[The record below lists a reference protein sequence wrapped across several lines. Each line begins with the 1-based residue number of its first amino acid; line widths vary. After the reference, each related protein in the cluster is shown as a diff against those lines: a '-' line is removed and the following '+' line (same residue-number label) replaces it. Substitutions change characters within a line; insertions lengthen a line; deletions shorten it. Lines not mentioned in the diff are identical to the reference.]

1 MAYGGTGRPQRLKP
15 SPEPSWPT
23 VIATTV
29 RLWLERHRGVGRRLV
44 LPAALIALLGIGVAC
59 AFIGYAVTSS
69 AKPAT
74 SSAKPAASSAK
85 PAAAAAA
92 AAAAPSGSV
101 PVVALQAAATTREQ
115 AAQWIEGQVAPSAVV
130 SCDPAMCA
138 ALQAAGVSAGR
149 LLSVGTA
156 AADPLG
162 SDVVVATPAL
172 RSQFGTRLESVY
184 APTVIASFG
193 SGAERIDIRAIAPD
207 GAAAFESALA
217 ADRRARVAAGSQL
230 LRNPRV
236 TATADARP
244 ALMNGEVDPR
254 LLLTIAALAAQRPVR
269 ILAFDDS
276 SPGAGP
282 AVPFR
287 GAEIAALGAGGRGA
301 ILTFL
306 DAQRPPFLPMRATVA
321 GPAALTV
328 EYSAPSPLGLLGGQL
343 DPVQ

>member
-1 MAYGGTGRPQRLKP
+1 MAYGGAGRAQR
-15 SPEPSWPT
+15 PEPSWPT
-23 VIATTV
+23 VIATTA
-29 RLWLERHRGVGRRLV
+29 RLWLERHRGVGRRSV

-69 AKPAT
+69 AR
-74 SSAKPAASSAK
+74 
-85 PAAAAAA
+85 PAAAR
-92 AAAAPSGSV
+92 SGSV

-115 AAQWIEGQVAPSAVV
+115 AAQWIAGQVASSAIV

-149 LLSVGTA
+149 LLSIGTA

-207 GAAAFESALA
+207 GAGAFESALA
-217 ADRRARVAAGSQL
+217 ADRRARMVAGSQL

-236 TATADARP
+236 IETADARS

-254 LLLTIAALAAQRPVR
+254 LLLTLAALAAQRPVR

-282 AVPFR
+282 AVPLR
-287 GAEIAALGAGGRGA
+287 GAEIVSLGAEDRGA
-301 ILTFL
+301 ILSFL
-306 DAQRPPFLPMRATVA
+306 DAQRPPFLPMRAALA
-321 GPAALTV
+321 GTSALTV
-328 EYSAPSPLGLLGGQL
+328 EYAAPSPLGLLGGQL